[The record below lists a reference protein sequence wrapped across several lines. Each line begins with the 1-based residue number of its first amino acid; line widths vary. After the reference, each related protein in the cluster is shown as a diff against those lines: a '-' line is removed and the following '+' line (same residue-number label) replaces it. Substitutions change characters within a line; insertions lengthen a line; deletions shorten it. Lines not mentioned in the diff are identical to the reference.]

1 MVQLV
6 RLIENKNHDRKK
18 ALIYIYI
25 DFEGEKKAA
34 TETPKKKKDMSQAS
48 FLPNTKAEKKGQLAK
63 KKKSNRCY
71 YPVFF
76 FLLSTFLLLF
86 NCCTRLVLRL
96 L

>member
-1 MVQLV
+1 MQLV

-34 TETPKKKKDMSQAS
+34 TATPKKKKDMSQAS

-63 KKKSNRCY
+63 KKKAIA
-71 YPVFF
+71 VITQFF
-76 FLLSTFLLLF
+76 FFA
-86 NCCTRLVLRL
+86 
-96 L
+96 

>member
-63 KKKSNRCY
+63 KKKQSLLL
-71 YPVFF
+71 PSFF
-76 FLLSTFLLLF
+76 FFA
-86 NCCTRLVLRL
+86 
-96 L
+96 